1 MKTSL
6 RGNVKSEHVRSAKA
20 SKQKTDHLTFHA
32 FVSVIL
38 TSLALG
44 QEFEPGITVLCTDC
58 NTTTSS

>member
-1 MKTSL
+1 MKISL

-20 SKQKTDHLTFHA
+20 SKKKTDHLTFHA
-32 FVSVIL
+32 LVSVTL

-44 QEFEPGITVLCTDC
+44 QEFEPRITVLCTGR